1 MLAAL
6 LDAAVLVDP
15 AEYRRRRDEPTS
27 PGALRML
34 TFGTHDEGLV
44 TFLVDP
50 PGEQVLVVKVPGCQ
64 GPVARRVSPAQGTSA
79 SHTSLPVAGSANRNP
94 RLSTTISASLR
105 AARRLRSR
113 G

>member
-34 TFGTHDEGLV
+34 TFGTHAEGLV

-50 PGEQVLVVKVPGCQ
+50 PGEQVLVVKVQWLGE
-64 GPVARRVSPAQGTSA
+64 
-79 SHTSLPVAGSANRNP
+79 
-94 RLSTTISASLR
+94 
-105 AARRLRSR
+105 
-113 G
+113 